1 MGYGSPM
8 TATKT
13 VETSKDNAPILIQA
27 KDVER
32 LTSCSRWTIYRLQRE
47 GRFPKAINTGAGPRA
62 PRLFVDSEVRQ
73 WISDRISERG

>member
-47 GRFPKAINTGAGPRA
+47 GRFPKAIKTGSSIQA
-62 PRLFVDSEVRQ
+62 PRLFVEGEVRQ
-73 WISDRISERG
+73 WIADRIAERG